1 MELKA
6 SRKSRED
13 HDKICA
19 RITSCLYIY
28 LGIIIFL
35 KIVIL
40 YRNKF
45 QYTSNEIYNIL
56 KIFLKNLHI
65 SLSEHSMD
73 YLLDTLMKIQFMCR
87 SYHHILD
94 PIIT

>member
-1 MELKA
+1 MEKNF
-6 SRKSRED
+6 S
-13 HDKICA
+13 
-19 RITSCLYIY
+19 
-28 LGIIIFL
+28 
-35 KIVIL
+35 
-40 YRNKF
+40 
-45 QYTSNEIYNIL
+45 SNEIYNIL

>member
-1 MELKA
+1 MEINF
-6 SRKSRED
+6 S
-13 HDKICA
+13 
-19 RITSCLYIY
+19 
-28 LGIIIFL
+28 
-35 KIVIL
+35 
-40 YRNKF
+40 
-45 QYTSNEIYNIL
+45 SNEIYNIL
-56 KIFLKNLHI
+56 KIFLKNLYI